1 MNALEFAASFA
12 SDRLVTVGVLGLRVR
27 QYVCEGILGQ
37 PVSDLSV
44 RSTRSDES
52 PLYHASTGIY
62 GFLDL
67 KPGQHRIHVVD
78 PVGRFLPLAKD
89 VDVPN
94 REAART
100 LLMAGLAPPG
110 RLPDTAYP
118 TALARPAVGYP
129 VSGGETVVWG
139 SVREPAGRPVPFARI
154 RIETKFK
161 GGDNG
166 VVTYSDLAG
175 VYLARLPGERPDFTL
190 PAPDEVPPEP
200 VPGPLVTP
208 PADTDD
214 DPTELIVEFER
225 DITVHRLRDEPDETL
240 GSSEALRVFPA
251 DFDELD
257 PDAADSPY
265 RAPVGVELWPGG
277 VAPGDP
283 KPTKIMVHVGRRAR
297 WDIVLT

>member
-1 MNALEFAASFA
+1 M
-12 SDRLVTVGVLGLRVR
+12 
-27 QYVCEGILGQ
+27 
-37 PVSDLSV
+37 
-44 RSTRSDES
+44 
-52 PLYHASTGIY
+52 
-62 GFLDL
+62 
-67 KPGQHRIHVVD
+67 
-78 PVGRFLPLAKD
+78 
-89 VDVPN
+89 
-94 REAART
+94 
-100 LLMAGLAPPG
+100 
-110 RLPDTAYP
+110 AYP
-118 TALARPAVGYP
+118 TGEAKLEPLRVNFDRRLKLEFHGSRVTSDAGLVPYRDLDDALGL
-129 VSGGETVVWG
+129 T
-139 SVREPAGRPVPFARI
+139 EPAGRLVPFARI

-161 GGDNG
+161 GVDNG

-200 VPGPLVTP
+200 VPGPLDTP

-240 GSSEALRVFPA
+240 GSSEALRAFPA

-265 RAPVGVELWPGG
+265 RAPAGIELWPGG